1 MGSSYFFLPRLPV
14 WTMMLPTYPEMPTAH
29 APAMYAT
36 GRTDMRYLVTGGTGF
51 IGAYAV
57 RALLEAGHQVAVLDL
72 MPNREFLAD
81 VLGAPP
87 GQDMRVVSGDVT
99 DMPLILRTMHEAQAE
114 RVVHLAA
121 TLSISSEANPLRT
134 LKVNCEGTINV
145 FEAALALGVSKVV
158 WASSVAVF
166 GGAEQSEERI

>member
-1 MGSSYFFLPRLPV
+1 
-14 WTMMLPTYPEMPTAH
+14 
-29 APAMYAT
+29 
-36 GRTDMRYLVTGGTGF
+36 MRYLVTGGTGF

-57 RALLEAGHQVAVLDL
+57 RALLEAGHQVTVFDL

-87 GQDMRVVSGDVT
+87 GDDVRVVGGDVT
-99 DMPLILRTMHEAQAE
+99 DLAFVLRTMHEAQAQ

-121 TLSISSEANPLRT
+121 TLSISSEVNPLRT

-145 FEAALALGVSKVV
+145 FEAALALGVTK
-158 WASSVAVF
+158 AVMAMTSLT
-166 GGAEQSEERI
+166 GCTPRTWRAPSCWRLRHRPARKRG

>member
-1 MGSSYFFLPRLPV
+1 MVSKQAE
-14 WTMMLPTYPEMPTAH
+14 PTDN
-29 APAMYAT
+29 APAVHAT
-36 GRTDMRYLVTGGTGF
+36 GRTAMRYLVTGGTGF

-57 RALLEAGHQVAVLDL
+57 RALLESGHQVTVVDL
-72 MPNREFLAD
+72 MPNREFLTD

-87 GQDMRVVSGDVT
+87 GDSVRVVRGDVT

-121 TLSISSEANPLRT
+121 TLNISSEANPLRT
-134 LKVNCEGTINV
+134 LKVNCEGLINV

-158 WASSVAVF
+158 WASSVAGF
-166 GGAEQSEERI
+166 GGAGRREGRPAKKAPQDPLGA